1 VIECKKLK
9 VIKKSFI
16 LIQLIIVNFSL
27 LQAGQSLLTNEC
39 DIDKIP
45 QIFVE
50 GHSWVNFPKYED
62 RKFWNNI
69 SPEIKVKIIEQ
80 GLKASLTPPVALTG
94 YDYLL
99 FKQGDSYDLVSQKIL
114 SKKTRL
120 EDLMLAEIV
129 EGQGRFIKE
138 ISNSVWDFCA
148 MSNWTGPESQFLQ
161 TGKLGLPSYDKVVV
175 DELTGEIAGVLS
187 WSYYFFENEFNK
199 IDPNITNWIVS
210 SVRSK
215 FLTPNLLKYD
225 FFWMCY
231 QSKDVVYQTPWISYN
246 WLLSNLLI
254 EKNNEQRKKSIYKAL
269 ECLDQF
275 YKQIPSDGV
284 SSGGAEI
291 WQYSTGKYFQSL
303 ELLEMAS
310 VGEIDIYA
318 DELLKKMGEFICVT
332 HIDDNY
338 YFNYSECSPSLIIP
352 PSLLYRFGKK
362 VGSDMMEGFS
372 SYIAKEIKDKNAPL
386 TGDLFNKLSFVL
398 EYDEIMSYEV
408 KEPLLAD
415 YYLKESQIVVARTK
429 QNSNEGFFFGVR
441 GGSNNEVGNQ
451 NDAGNFIL
459 YTNGKPL
466 VIDPGDVNK
475 TAKSNDNSD
484 RYSIWANQS
493 AWHNLPTING
503 RMENSGANHRAT
515 GFQYSSND
523 NEVTVSMNLAYAYEL
538 SAGIDDWTRTYS
550 FNRKKGLEISDRFN
564 LNKIEGDTYVSFII
578 LSKPQVKR
586 NGIISFSVDGTE
598 YEFEYKSDIFSVAI
612 DEINTQS
619 DTQLNKWGSNLY
631 RIVLKPNSKER
642 TGTWN
647 YSFRKV

>member
-1 VIECKKLK
+1 M
-9 VIKKSFI
+9 IKRLLI
-16 LIQLIIVNFSL
+16 LIQLILINISL
-27 LQAGQSLLTNEC
+27 SLGGQSLLTNEC
-39 DIDKIP
+39 DIEKIS

-50 GHSWVNFPKYED
+50 GHSWVDFPKYED
-62 RKFWNNI
+62 RKYWEKI
-69 SPEIKVKIIEQ
+69 SPEIKMKIIEQ
-80 GLKASLTPPVALTG
+80 GEIASQTPPAILTG

-99 FKQGDSYDLVSQKIL
+99 YKSGDSFDLVSQKIL

-148 MSNWTGPESQFLQ
+148 MSNWTGPESQYLQ

-187 WSYYFFENEFNK
+187 WAYYFFENEFNK

-215 FLTPNLLKYD
+215 FLTPNLQKYD

-231 QSKDVVYQTPWISYN
+231 QTKDVVYQTPWISYN

-254 EKNNEQRKKSIYKAL
+254 EKNNDQRKKSVYKAL

-275 YKQIPSDGV
+275 YKQVPGDGV
-284 SSGGAEI
+284 CLGGAEI

-310 VGEIDIYA
+310 VGEIDIYS

-338 YFNYSECSPSLIIP
+338 YFNYSECSPRLTLP
-352 PSLLYRFGKK
+352 PSIIYRFGKK
-362 VGSDMMEGFS
+362 VGSDLMQGFS
-372 SYIAKEIKDKNAPL
+372 AYIAKEIKDKKAPL
-386 TGDLFNKLSFVL
+386 IGDLLNKLRFIV
-398 EYDEIMSYEV
+398 EYDEIMGYKV
-408 KEPLLAD
+408 KEPLFAD

-429 QNSNEGFFFGVR
+429 QDSNEGFFFGVK
-441 GGSNNEVGNQ
+441 GGFNNVPGNQ

-466 VIDPGDVNK
+466 IIDPGEADSLPK
-475 TAKSNDNSD
+475 SIKSNPSD
-484 RYSIWANQS
+484 
-493 AWHNLPTING
+493 WHNLPTVNG
-503 RMENSGANHRAT
+503 RIENSGANHRAT
-515 GFQYSSND
+515 GFQYNSNE
-523 NEVTVSMNLAYAYEL
+523 NEVVVSMNLAYAYEL
-538 SAGIDDWTRTYS
+538 NAGVDDWTRTYV
-550 FNRKKGLEISDRFN
+550 FNRKRGLEISDRFA
-564 LNKIEGDTYVSFII
+564 LSKIEGDTYVSFIA
-578 LSKPQVKR
+578 LSKPQIKR
-586 NGIISFSVDGTE
+586 QGVVVFTVEGSE
-598 YEFEYKSDIFSVAI
+598 YEFEYRSDMFSI
-612 DEINTQS
+612 EINEINTES
-619 DTQLNKWGSNLY
+619 DAQLKLWGANLY
-631 RIVLKPNSKER
+631 QILLKPTSKEK

-647 YSFRKV
+647 YSFSKV

>member
-1 VIECKKLK
+1 MTKK
-9 VIKKSFI
+9 VIIF
-16 LIQLIIVNFSL
+16 IQLILINISFSW
-27 LQAGQSLLTNEC
+27 AGQSLLTNEC
-39 DIDKIP
+39 DVETIP

-50 GHSWVNFPKYED
+50 GHSWVDFPKYED
-62 RKFWNNI
+62 RKFWDNV
-69 SPEIKVKIIEQ
+69 SFEMKGKIIEH
-80 GLKASLTPPVALTG
+80 GIIASQTPPVTLTG

-99 FKQGDSYDLVSQKIL
+99 FRQGDSFDVVSQKIL

-129 EGQGRFIKE
+129 EGKGRFIKE

-148 MSNWTGPESQFLQ
+148 MSNWTGPESQYLQ

-187 WSYYFFENEFNK
+187 WAYYFFENEFNK

-215 FLTPNLLKYD
+215 FLTPNLQKYD

-231 QSKDVVYQTPWISYN
+231 QTKDVTYQTPWISYN

-254 EKNNEQRKKSIYKAL
+254 EKNNEQRKKSVYKAL

-275 YKQIPSDGV
+275 YKQIPADGFC
-284 SSGGAEI
+284 SGGAEI

-310 VGEIDIYA
+310 VGEIDIYS

-338 YFNYSECSPSLIIP
+338 YFNYSECPPKLTLPASLIFR
-352 PSLLYRFGKK
+352 YGKK
-362 VGSDMMEGFS
+362 VGSEMMEGFG
-372 SYIAKEIKDKNAPL
+372 SYIAKEVKEKNAPL
-386 TGDLFNKLSFVL
+386 SGDLFNKLKLVL
-398 EYDEIMSYEV
+398 DYNEMLAFKV

-429 QNSNEGFFFGVR
+429 QDSKDGFFFGVK
-441 GGSNNEVGNQ
+441 GGFNNNLTNQ

-466 VIDPGDVNK
+466 IIDPGGMNK
-475 TAKSNDNSD
+475 SSKSVEDNERNSAL
-484 RYSIWANQS
+484 ANHL

-503 RMENSGANHRAT
+503 RLQNSGANHRAT
-515 GFQYSSND
+515 GFQYSTSE
-523 NEVTVSMNLAYAYEL
+523 NEVVVSMNLAYAYEL
-538 SAGIDDWTRTYS
+538 SAGIDDWIRTYT
-550 FNRKKGLEISDRFN
+550 FNRKKGLEISDRFI
-564 LNKIEGDTYVSFII
+564 LSKIEGETYVSFIA
-578 LSKPQVKR
+578 LSKPQIKKQGVVIFTLE
-586 NGIISFSVDGTE
+586 GVD
-598 YEFEYKSDIFSVAI
+598 YEFEYRSDMFSIEINEINSESDI
-612 DEINTQS
+612 
-619 DTQLNKWGSNLY
+619 QLKEWGSNLY
-631 RIVLKPNSKER
+631 RIVLKPNSKEK
-642 TGTWN
+642 TGIWN

>member
-1 VIECKKLK
+1 M
-9 VIKKSFI
+9 IKRIFI
-16 LIQLIIVNFSL
+16 FIQLILFNVSFS
-27 LQAGQSLLTNEC
+27 QAGQSLLTNEC
-39 DIDKIP
+39 DIETIP

-50 GHSWVNFPKYED
+50 GHSWVDFPKYED

-69 SPEIKVKIIEQ
+69 SPEIKEKIIEQ
-80 GLKASLTPPVALTG
+80 GYAASQTPPVTLTG

-99 FKQGDSYDLVSQKIL
+99 FKQGDSWDIVSQKIL

-187 WSYYFFENEFNK
+187 WAYYFFENEFNK
-199 IDPNITNWIVS
+199 IDPNITTWIIS
-210 SVRSK
+210 SVRTK
-215 FLTPNLLKYD
+215 FLTPNLQKYD

-231 QSKDVVYQTPWISYN
+231 QSKDVTYQTPWISYN

-254 EKNNEQRKKSIYKAL
+254 EKNNEQRKKSVYKAL

-275 YKQIPSDGV
+275 YKQIPPDGV
-284 SSGGAEI
+284 SFGGAEI

-338 YFNYSECSPSLIIP
+338 FFNYSECSPTLALP
-352 PSLLYRFGKK
+352 PSLIYRYGKK
-362 VGSDMMEGFS
+362 IGSDMMEGFS
-372 SYIAKEIKDKNAPL
+372 SYIAKKIKEKNAPL
-386 TGDLFNKLSFVL
+386 TGDLFNKLKFVID
-398 EYDEIMSYEV
+398 YDQIMTYQV
-408 KEPLLAD
+408 KEPLMAD

-429 QNSNEGFFFGVR
+429 EGSNDGFFFGVK
-441 GGSNNEVGNQ
+441 GGANDVAFNQ

-459 YTNGKPL
+459 YTNGRPL
-466 VIDPGDVNK
+466 IIDPGNFNK
-475 TAKSNDNSD
+475 IDKSNNSGNTN
-484 RYSIWANQS
+484 SSLANQL
-493 AWHNLPTING
+493 AWNNLPTING

-515 GFQYSSND
+515 GFQYSSNE

-538 SAGIDDWTRTYS
+538 SAGIEDWTRTYT
-550 FNRKKGLEISDRFN
+550 FNRKNGLEISDRFN
-564 LNKIEGDTYVSFII
+564 LSKIEGDTYITFVA
-578 LSKPQVKR
+578 LSKPQIKR
-586 NGIISFSVDGTE
+586 QGTILFTVDGKN
-598 YEFEYKSDIFSVAI
+598 YEFEFSSSLFTVEI
-612 DEINTQS
+612 NEINTES
-619 DTQLNKWGSNLY
+619 DVQMKEWGANIY
-631 RIVLKPNSKER
+631 RIVLNPNSKEK

-647 YSFRKV
+647 YSFRRV